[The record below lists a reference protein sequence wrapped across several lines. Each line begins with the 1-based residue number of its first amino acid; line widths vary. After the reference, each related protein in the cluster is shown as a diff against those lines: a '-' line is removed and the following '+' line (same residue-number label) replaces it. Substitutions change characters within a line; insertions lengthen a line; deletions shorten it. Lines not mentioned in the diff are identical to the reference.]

1 MLTRSHCD
9 TREELIEAGKKI
21 HEAGIEIVSYLTWCR
36 RFPSVCADGVYQ
48 AIVPRIDAVNTVGC
62 GDSMIAG
69 FALGFERR
77 LSVQETLRL
86 ASAISASAAL
96 REETGFFVKED
107 MERILPQIEIKR
119 L

>member
-1 MLTRSHCD
+1 
-9 TREELIEAGKKI
+9 
-21 HEAGIEIVSYLTWCR
+21 
-36 RFPSVCADGVYQ
+36 
-48 AIVPRIDAVNTVGC
+48 
-62 GDSMIAG
+62 MIAG

-107 MERILPQIEIKR
+107 MEKIYPQVEIEKIG
-119 L
+119 